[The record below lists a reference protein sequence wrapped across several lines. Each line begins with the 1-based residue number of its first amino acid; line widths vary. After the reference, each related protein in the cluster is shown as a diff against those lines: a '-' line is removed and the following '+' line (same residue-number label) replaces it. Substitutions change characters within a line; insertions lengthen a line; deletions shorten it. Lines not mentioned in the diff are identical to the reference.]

1 MRCFAFTLPP
11 QLFEE
16 TICVSRIN
24 AVVIFNGLSAQGNPP
39 LTHGKWQVRNVT
51 GEQITG
57 LPSPHSPFSYVIL
70 SCTICSEAP
79 TGRLDTQCG
88 TSSISTPVTKLRQRK
103 TRLPAAGDP
112 DLLSL
117 DISTSTG
124 AAHNTAWLIRVIN
137 GYWAWKCTFLPLCL
151 FIYQSTRG
159 YFCSDL
165 MRFQKW

>member
-1 MRCFAFTLPP
+1 MWAELK
-11 QLFEE
+11 QSLFSTRYQYWE
-16 TICVSRIN
+16 TEPTFVWAELMQPLFSTGYQRWETH
-24 AVVIFNGLSAQGNPP
+24 S

-57 LPSPHSPFSYVIL
+57 LPSPHSPFSYVIP

-117 DISTSTG
+117 DISTSAG
-124 AAHNTAWLIRVIN
+124 AAHNTAWLILVIN

-151 FIYQSTRG
+151 FIYQKHTG
-159 YFCSDL
+159 LF
-165 MRFQKW
+165 